1 MWCCCALGAS
11 PPLVD
16 PLVTHG
22 EHGPQTPRLQQ
33 AAVSAYNLIT
43 SSSWIH
49 FGGFFL
55 FWACGTGFLFTVVY
69 NVYF

>member
-1 MWCCCALGAS
+1 MWRCCALGAS
-11 PPLVD
+11 PPLAD
-16 PLVTHG
+16 PLVTHR

-43 SSSWIH
+43 SSSWIY

-55 FWACGTGFLFTVVY
+55 F
-69 NVYF
+69 